1 MHKVEKISDGLQRI
15 IDLVRDAG
23 GETSGDG
30 QLFRA
35 KQGLL
40 GERVLLNLIAD
51 LILPLPAAKG
61 DLQRTKQSLGTNR
74 PLEQEDISQRPAQL
88 PQALTL
94 ERDPATDGEQD
105 NRKVGPGGLMS

>member
-1 MHKVEKISDGLQRI
+1 MHEVENISNGLQRI

-23 GETSGDG
+23 SKTSCNR
-30 QLFRA
+30 QLLRS

-51 LILPLPAAKG
+51 LILPLPAAEG

-74 PLEQEDISQRPAQL
+74 PFKQEDISQRPAQL

-94 ERDPATDGEQD
+94 ERDPPTDREQD
-105 NRKVGPGGLMS
+105 HRKVRPWGLMP